1 MKVKIMND
9 RKMFDVILK
18 NGQTITIEADEFS
31 YGPDCVK
38 FEDEK
43 TKRWIAI
50 FYSENIAGF
59 VQTYPKI

>member
-1 MKVKIMND
+1 MSD
-9 RKMFDVILK
+9 RKVFEVYLK
-18 NGQTITIEADEFS
+18 NGRIISVEADEFS
-31 YGPDCVK
+31 YGPDYVK

-43 TKRWIAI
+43 AKRWIAI